1 MMTRQRKRFFKDF
14 TDLSVVDE
22 ETVKIVAERHRGVE
36 GLTDGLLGALVH
48 WQGLEA
54 VGVNAGPSPQVLVLN
69 EL

>member
-1 MMTRQRKRFFKDF
+1 MTRQRKGFFKDF

-22 ETVKIVAERHRGVE
+22 ETVKIVTERHRGVE
-36 GLTDGLLGALVH
+36 SLADGLFGALVH

-54 VGVNAGPSPQVLVLN
+54 VGVNAGPHPQVLVLN

>member
-1 MMTRQRKRFFKDF
+1 MTRQLFA

-22 ETVKIVAERHRGVE
+22 ETVKIVTERHRGVE
-36 GLTDGLLGALVH
+36 SLTDGLLGALVY

-54 VGVNAGPSPQVLVLN
+54 VGVDPGPSPQVLVLD